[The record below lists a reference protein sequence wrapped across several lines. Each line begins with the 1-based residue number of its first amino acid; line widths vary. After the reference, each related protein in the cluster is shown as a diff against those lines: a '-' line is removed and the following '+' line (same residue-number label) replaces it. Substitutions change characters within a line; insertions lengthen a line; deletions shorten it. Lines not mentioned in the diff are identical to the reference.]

1 MDEDFLQHLFGFNR
15 EYFQRPSHEENLED
29 VEDDLAK
36 IAPRLKWYQRKN
48 VSLKIL
54 GLVEDEDGTDDETV
68 DEPDREMSKGP
79 EEKAKAEGEV
89 EGEIEE
95 WFGLEEW
102 KEKSEEF
109 ELKIPNIWIIT
120 SNWVFWCTHLVDDF
134 SSFESGS

>member
-1 MDEDFLQHLFGFNR
+1 MVKNSLDENQITFPELVDLKYNLPMDEDFLQHLFGFNR

-54 GLVEDEDGTDDETV
+54 GLVEDEDGMDDETV

-95 WFGLEEW
+95 
-102 KEKSEEF
+102 
-109 ELKIPNIWIIT
+109 
-120 SNWVFWCTHLVDDF
+120 
-134 SSFESGS
+134 